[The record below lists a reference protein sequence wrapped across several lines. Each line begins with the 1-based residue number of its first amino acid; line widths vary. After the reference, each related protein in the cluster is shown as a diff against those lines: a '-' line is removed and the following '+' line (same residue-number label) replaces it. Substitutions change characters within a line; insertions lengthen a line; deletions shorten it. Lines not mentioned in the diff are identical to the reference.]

1 MIFDVVED
9 RPDRLLVATSRRARR
24 GRGVLFATAPFI
36 VYLAFAAVL
45 LVLTARDMT
54 LWPQV
59 KEGWITGGQTAA
71 ALSVVCFFLGFRV
84 RDELAA
90 TAKTLQLVHSPA
102 LGTARV
108 LSLSTADLSSL
119 AVDPSLRSLGADV
132 LLVAVRRDGARVP
145 LLEGDPHSDQVRSLA
160 QRIGALASL
169 PIEAPRFTS
178 GGAAA

>member
-1 MIFDVVED
+1 MMFDVVED

-24 GRGVLFATAPFI
+24 GRGVLFATAPLI
-36 VYLAFAAVL
+36 VYLAFAAL
-45 LVLTARDMT
+45 LLALAARDMT
-54 LWPQV
+54 LWGQV
-59 KEGWITGGQTAA
+59 KEAWLTGAGVTAG
-71 ALSVVCFFLGFRV
+71 LSLLCFVLGFRV

-90 TAKTLQLVHSPA
+90 TARSVQLVHSPA

-108 LSLSTADLSSL
+108 LHLLVSDLVSL
-119 AVDPSLRSLGADV
+119 AVDATLRSLGADV

-178 GGAAA
+178 GSAPA